1 MSFGSWQF
9 KKPSV
14 LPGFGITLGLSLT
27 YMTLLLLIPIAALF
41 LYTAKLSWGE
51 FWAIASDER
60 VLASFKVSFGS
71 SFLAALINAFFG
83 FIIAWSL
90 VRYQFF
96 GKKIVDALVDLPFA
110 LPTAVAGISLAAI
123 FAPQGILGKFLS
135 PPGIELAFSR
145 AGIVIALIFIGLPF
159 VVRTLQPVLEELDRE
174 LEEAASSLGASF
186 FQTFRR
192 VIFPSIFPALLTGAA
207 LSFARGLGEYGSIIF
222 ISSNMPY
229 VSEIVPLLIVTK
241 LMQFDYLGASA
252 IGVLM
257 LLSAFALLLL
267 VNALQAW
274 NRQRRSGAIS

>member
-135 PPGIELAFSR
+135 PLGIELAFSR